1 MSDFRFPL
9 AGLFRSLLV
18 GFVFSISGAAADEI
32 PEDLL
37 MMDYYQCMEGCL
49 DVSGQTSCEILC
61 GCSMSQFRSNLD
73 AEGYNELL
81 GQMSRDEVTPENR
94 TFLDDT
100 ANLCVAELDRLF
112 EESLLD
118 MPEEVL
124 PSEPEGD

>member
-9 AGLFRSLLV
+9 ASLFRTMLV
-18 GFVFSISGAAADEI
+18 GAVFSVSAAAAEEI

-37 MMDYYQCMEGCL
+37 VMDYFRCMEGCL

-61 GCSMSQFRSNLD
+61 GCSMSRFRAELD
-73 AEGYNELL
+73 LETYTALL
-81 GQMSRDEVTPENR
+81 EQMSSDEVTPENR
-94 TFLDDT
+94 TFLDET
-100 ANLCVAELDRLF
+100 ANMCVAELDRLF

-124 PSEPEGD
+124 TPDDKN